1 MASKP
6 YRARSDEPKLD
17 PKWICLAVITGALGV
32 RGAVRLKVF
41 TEDLRSAADYGSI
54 TMFGLDFKEGKEFNV
69 KLLHNI
75 KSGIAAKIETI
86 DDRDAAE
93 NIRGMRFFIERNA
106 LPKIKEDDGFY
117 IEDLEGLDVKDE
129 KGEKY
134 GIVHAVFNYGA
145 GDLLEVLTDEN
156 SKKILYPFTDA
167 IVPEVNVKAGYV
179 VVNRKEFGETK
190 T

>member
-6 YRARSDEPKLD
+6 YRARSDEPKVD

-54 TMFGLDFKEGKEFNV
+54 TMFGLDFKEGKEFKV

-75 KSGIAAKIETI
+75 KGGIAAKIETI

-93 NIRGMRFFIERNA
+93 NIRGMRFFIERSA
-106 LPKIKEDDGFY
+106 LPTIEEDDGFY
-117 IEDLEGLDVKDE
+117 IEDLEGLNVKDE

-145 GDLLEVLTDEN
+145 GDLLEVLTDED

-167 IVPEVNVKAGYV
+167 IVPEVDVKAGYV
-179 VVNRKEFGETK
+179 VVNRKEFGETN